1 MVKDNSSS
9 KMSLPSLELLP
20 YAFNITHLKK
30 DSSLQRIE
38 HSMRNCHNY
47 VKRTCDLLKEQT

>member
-38 HSMRNCHNY
+38 HSVRNCHNY
-47 VKRTCDLLKEQT
+47 VKRTCDL